1 MACDFFHKPCQSPPH
16 WLDAPQALART
27 FALGTGVKA
36 WAFIQ
41 WYSRTDAAT
50 VGGSMRRLVLGLV
63 LLLTMG
69 DSCNNG
75 VVGNQDY
82 GGVTGRVLDA
92 TTNRPIAN
100 AIVSVGSLFVVT
112 ADAQGAFM
120 LPHVPVGL
128 QVVTARMPG
137 FTTDSTTLRVKKDLT
152 AQAGFLRLV
161 SVTKPDAVPTLP
173 PPATPTPEVSIE
185 PTYVP
190 PGYTPSPGPTAAV
203 TGSPAAVASP
213 APTTSASMEP

>member
-1 MACDFFHKPCQSPPH
+1 
-16 WLDAPQALART
+16 
-27 FALGTGVKA
+27 
-36 WAFIQ
+36 
-41 WYSRTDAAT
+41 
-50 VGGSMRRLVLGLV
+50 MRKVVLGLV

-112 ADAQGAFM
+112 ADAQGAFT
-120 LPHVPVGL
+120 LPHVPVGQ

-137 FTTDSTTLRVKKDLT
+137 FTTDQTTLRVHKDVT
-152 AQAGFLRLV
+152 QQAGFLRLV
-161 SVTKPDAVPTLP
+161 PVTKPDAVPTLP
-173 PPATPTPEVSIE
+173 PPPTPTPMVSIE

-190 PGYTPSPGPTAAV
+190 PGYTA
-203 TGSPAAVASP
+203 SPAASAAPSIAPSTAPPTP
-213 APTTSASMEP
+213 APNPTPSMQP

>member
-1 MACDFFHKPCQSPPH
+1 
-16 WLDAPQALART
+16 
-27 FALGTGVKA
+27 
-36 WAFIQ
+36 
-41 WYSRTDAAT
+41 
-50 VGGSMRRLVLGLV
+50 MRRLVLGLV
-63 LLLTMG
+63 LLLAMG

-75 VVGNQDY
+75 IVGNQDY

-112 ADAQGAFM
+112 ADAQGAFT
-120 LPHVPVGL
+120 LPHVPTGL
-128 QVVTARMPG
+128 QVVTARMAG
-137 FTTDSTTLRVKKDLT
+137 FTTDSTTLRVKKDVI

-190 PGYTPSPGPTAAV
+190 PGYTA
-203 TGSPAAVASP
+203 SPAAGGTPGASATPAASATPVASP
-213 APTTSASMEP
+213 SPAPAASASVQP

>member
-1 MACDFFHKPCQSPPH
+1 
-16 WLDAPQALART
+16 
-27 FALGTGVKA
+27 
-36 WAFIQ
+36 
-41 WYSRTDAAT
+41 
-50 VGGSMRRLVLGLV
+50 MRRLVLGLV

-112 ADAQGAFM
+112 ADAQGAFT

-137 FTTDSTTLRVKKDLT
+137 FTTDSTTLHVRKDIT
-152 AQAGFLRLV
+152 EQAGFLRLV

-173 PPATPTPEVSIE
+173 PPATPTPVVSIE
-185 PTYVP
+185 PTYLP
-190 PGYTPSPGPTAAV
+190 PGYTPSPGPTTATAA
-203 TGSPAAVASP
+203 PVASP
-213 APTTSASMEP
+213 SPAPATSASMQP

>member
-1 MACDFFHKPCQSPPH
+1 
-16 WLDAPQALART
+16 
-27 FALGTGVKA
+27 
-36 WAFIQ
+36 
-41 WYSRTDAAT
+41 
-50 VGGSMRRLVLGLV
+50 MRRLVLGLV
-63 LLLTMG
+63 LLLTLG

-92 TTNRPIAN
+92 TSNRPIAN

-112 ADAQGAFM
+112 ADAGGAFT

-137 FTTDSTTLRVKKDLT
+137 FTTDSATLRVHKDVT
-152 AQAGFLRLV
+152 AQAGYLRLV
-161 SVTKPDAVPTLP
+161 PVTKPDAVPTLP
-173 PPATPTPEVSIE
+173 PPPTPTPVVTIE

-190 PGYTPSPGPTAAV
+190 PGAQSATPQPTPV
-203 TGSPAAVASP
+203 SSP
-213 APTTSASMEP
+213 APTATHSVEP

>member
-1 MACDFFHKPCQSPPH
+1 
-16 WLDAPQALART
+16 
-27 FALGTGVKA
+27 
-36 WAFIQ
+36 
-41 WYSRTDAAT
+41 
-50 VGGSMRRLVLGLV
+50 MRRLVLGLV

-75 VVGNQDY
+75 IVGNQDY

-112 ADAQGAFM
+112 ADTQGAFT

-137 FTTDSTTLRVKKDLT
+137 FTTDQTTLRVHKDVT
-152 AQAGFLRLV
+152 AQAGYLRLV

-173 PPATPTPEVSIE
+173 PPPTPTPVVTIE

-190 PGYTPSPGPTAAV
+190 PGAPTA
-203 TGSPAAVASP
+203 TP
-213 APTTSASMEP
+213 APTPVSTPALAATHSMEP